1 LNAAPIRPPPA
12 TAPAQHGFGFHNEH
26 GGSRANEPPTR
37 ENPETLVHLL
47 EARPRR
53 PALQD
58 QQLLPEAK
66 IIGDQQHLWL
76 ESRSNSPQQSAK
88 HTPLPLLSDGKKL
101 MVNVVNEMPSGLQP
115 GFRHRAHVS

>member
-1 LNAAPIRPPPA
+1 
-12 TAPAQHGFGFHNEH
+12 
-26 GGSRANEPPTR
+26 
-37 ENPETLVHLL
+37 VL

-66 IIGDQQHLWL
+66 ITGDQQHLWL
-76 ESRSNSPQQSAK
+76 ESRSNSPQQTAK
-88 HTPLPLLSDGKKL
+88 HTPFSLLSDGKKS